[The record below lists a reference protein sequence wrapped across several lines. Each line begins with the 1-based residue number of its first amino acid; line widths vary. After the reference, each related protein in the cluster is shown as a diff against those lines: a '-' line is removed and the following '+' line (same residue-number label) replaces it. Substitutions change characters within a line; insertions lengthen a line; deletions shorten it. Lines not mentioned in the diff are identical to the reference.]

1 LDWIG
6 LGSRRTIHT
15 RGFFYYFCGLAG
27 ASIRCLLPLP
37 LCRCFGPSFDNHN
50 QSCRRRAQ
58 LVSGIEPDPLAP
70 SPADPRILSTA
81 AARRTAASCCTPNT
95 AAKSAGRPA
104 QCALVPPCRRS
115 TAAAPVSGGCCCCR
129 PVPVAG
135 GEWLLRCFYYGCVA
149 GSGPSVGMYR
159 IRRCRP
165 TAVVRLIHTPFV
177 WFEDLRRSGRHSP
190 RPSRHSD
197 LRAWSRRLPREGSS
211 GRSGGFY
218 VELIRAVAGQV
229 LLLFLAAV
237 GLQRRS
243 EQMLRIT
250 SMHQ

>member
-1 LDWIG
+1 
-6 LGSRRTIHT
+6 
-15 RGFFYYFCGLAG
+15 
-27 ASIRCLLPLP
+27 
-37 LCRCFGPSFDNHN
+37 
-50 QSCRRRAQ
+50 
-58 LVSGIEPDPLAP
+58 VSGIEPDPLAP

-104 QCALVPPCRRS
+104 QCALIPPCRRS

-190 RPSRHSD
+190 TAITSLGSPSLVAATAPRRQFRQIRGFLCRAHPSGRRAGAAAVPGCCGAAET
-197 LRAWSRRLPREGSS
+197 LRADAADHIYASVGVVDGRRNRMDSVWFGCPPPPIPGFMQYHSL
-211 GRSGGFY
+211 RS
-218 VELIRAVAGQV
+218 
-229 LLLFLAAV
+229 LLFFVVVANGSLSV
-237 GLQRRS
+237 KY
-243 EQMLRIT
+243 
-250 SMHQ
+250 